1 MEDKEFVEV
10 GFKERVEK
18 DDNGE
23 DKCGIRQGEHRKR
36 PLHKVGVSAEET
48 AVSSEG

>member
-10 GFKERVEK
+10 RFKERVEK

-23 DKCGIRQGEHRKR
+23 DKCGRIRQ
-36 PLHKVGVSAEET
+36 LFKVGVFAGET